1 MKPIIDKVAGDPVK
15 FALAGAIV
23 VGVVYLIVRQSIKD
37 TADVALSTALG
48 VVSGNN
54 VLTRG
59 TPYEGAGVL
68 GTLGAAANT
77 ASGGVLQSWGES
89 LGGWFYDVTHR
100 NYDPSTGL
108 ETAGKTLENG
118 ANETDRLWGPI
129 GSVLLRAN

>member
-15 FALAGAIV
+15 FAIAGAVV
-23 VGVVYLIVRQSIKD
+23 VGVLYLIARQAIKD
-37 TADVALSTALG
+37 TAIVAAETAAG
-48 VVSGNN
+48 VVTGNN

-59 TPYEGAGVL
+59 TPYAGAGVL
-68 GTLGAAANT
+68 GTMGAAANA

-108 ETAGKTLENG
+108 ETAGKTLEQG
-118 ANETDRLWGPI
+118 AKETDRLWGPI